1 MTTFTHNFMKLA
13 FNLQDVVIYGYK
25 KTKNSFLVRINQPRK
40 PSACPHCFSK
50 SFHSHGKGRK
60 RKIKHGLLQGRQIV
74 LVWQSQR
81 YRCGECGKT
90 WSKSPPKSITEGKSR
105 FSFNCKKKFMDQLRV
120 SSFNQTSKDLNSSYS
135 TISKVLKEVI
145 DTSKLINH
153 LPKKG
158 ELSIGI
164 DEHSRAKRKLALTIT
179 LIRPEKKLLTVLAK
193 ATTEEFNK
201 FCQTAMTKEERE
213 RVTEIACDMK
223 VSLKNQMVKQF
234 PNARFVIDK
243 FHVIAYLN
251 QYIAKEFKFQRE
263 IMDGRKKRKVPPV
276 SGLVQALRESP
287 RSWDRYK
294 RKKVTTTFKLIPEL
308 EQFYW
313 LKESFRRAYW
323 ESKTK
328 EQARKQFNKI
338 IIELP
343 NQPRETLQSNLEE
356 ILNYYDNQTT
366 NAFTEGV
373 HNKMKLIKRL
383 SFGFKN
389 EEIYVKKILLGFMEP
404 ESIIF
409 PHTS

>member
-1 MTTFTHNFMKLA
+1 MTTFIHNFMQLV
-13 FNLQDVVIYGYK
+13 FNLQGVIIYGFK
-25 KTKNSFLVRINQPRK
+25 ETEDSFLVKINQPRK
-40 PSACPHCFSK
+40 PSACPHCSGK
-50 SFHSHGKGRK
+50 HFHSHGKGRK
-60 RKIKHGLLQGRQIV
+60 RKIKHGKLRRKQII
-74 LVWQSQR
+74 LIWQSKRFLCQG
-81 YRCGECGKT
+81 CSKT
-90 WSKSPPKSITEGKSR
+90 WSKSPPKYIVKGKNQFSLDSR
-105 FSFNCKKKFMDQLRV
+105 RQFLDHLRI
-120 SSFNQTSKDLNSSYS
+120 SSFNQTAKDLSSSYG
-135 TISKVLKEVI
+135 TISNVLKNAI
-145 DTSKLINH
+145 DTSKPINP
-153 LPKKG
+153 LPKQG
-158 ELSIGI
+158 PLSLGI

-201 FCQTAMTKEERE
+201 FCQTAMAKEERE

-251 QYIAKEFKFQRE
+251 QHIAKEFKFRRE

-343 NQPRETLQSNLEE
+343 NQPRETLQNNLEE